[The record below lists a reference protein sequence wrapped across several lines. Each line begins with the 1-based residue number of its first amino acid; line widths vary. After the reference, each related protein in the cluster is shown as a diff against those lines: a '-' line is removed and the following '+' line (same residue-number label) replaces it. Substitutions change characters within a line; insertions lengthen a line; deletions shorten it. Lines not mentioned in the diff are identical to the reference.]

1 MKIAEQSEARPSG
14 SPVLLATQKL
24 WKRGWVGILG
34 GLAAIALLGT
44 GAMRLISVVSAPD
57 EPDPATIQAPQRVEV
72 VALGRIEPQGEVLR
86 IGGPT
91 GERIAELRVNR
102 GSQVKAGDVLA
113 VLESYDEQKAQR
125 DLAASQYAEALRRLE
140 AETRLGQAQ
149 IQEAETRVSQ
159 AADPVEFEV
168 AAQQARVR
176 ELEASL
182 DLARQDLQRNQ
193 SLFQE
198 GAISRQELDQQVTEV
213 QELQEQLR
221 NAQATLVQVE
231 RSRSADIRNA
241 RAQLQSQQANLSL
254 SQIQAE
260 VDSSR
265 QNLNLAEARLERTLI
280 RAPREGRV
288 LRIITDG
295 GEAIA
300 QDGGVLELGDT
311 RQMYVVAEV
320 YETDIGLVKAGQ
332 KAIITSRNGA
342 FEGTLTGTVEELGWQ
357 IFKNDVLDDDPA
369 ANADARVIEAR
380 IRLDDGRLV
389 EGLTNLQVDVRI
401 DVES

>member
-1 MKIAEQSEARPSG
+1 MKIAEQSEVQPSG
-14 SPVLLATQKL
+14 SPVLLSTQKL
-24 WKRGWVGILG
+24 LKRGWVGILG

-44 GAMRLISVVSAPD
+44 GAMRLISVVSAPA
-57 EPDPATIQAPQRVEV
+57 EPDSAVEAAPQRVEV

-86 IGGPT
+86 VGGPT
-91 GERIAELRVNR
+91 GERIAELRVKR

-125 DLAASQYAEALRRLE
+125 DLAASQYAEAVRRLE
-140 AETRLGQAQ
+140 AQTRLGQAQ

-159 AADPVEFEV
+159 AADPVEFEI

-182 DLARQDLQRNQ
+182 DLAEQDLQRNQ
-193 SLFQE
+193 SLYQE
-198 GAISRQELDQQVTEV
+198 GAISRQELDQQVTQA
-213 QELQEQLR
+213 QELREQLR

-241 RAQLQSQQANLSL
+241 RAQLQSQQANLTL

-260 VDSSR
+260 VESSQ
-265 QNLNLAEARLERTLI
+265 QNLKLAEARLERTLI

-288 LRIITDG
+288 LRIMTDG

-332 KAIITSRNGA
+332 RAVITSRNGA

-357 IFKNDVLDDDPA
+357 IYKNDVLDDDPA

-380 IRLDDGRLV
+380 IRLDNGKLV

-401 DVES
+401 DVEP